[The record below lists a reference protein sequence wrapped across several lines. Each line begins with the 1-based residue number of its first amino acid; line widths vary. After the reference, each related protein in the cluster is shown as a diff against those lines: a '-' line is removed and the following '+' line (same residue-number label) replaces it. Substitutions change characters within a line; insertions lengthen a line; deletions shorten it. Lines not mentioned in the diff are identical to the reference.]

1 MVSAAPSTAAPRR
14 EQPQRATSSWALAWQ
29 RFSRHKVGIAGGA
42 VVLFFAIVALGA
54 PWISPYDFRD
64 QNRLLR
70 FSTPTL
76 ELSTRMSSEK
86 CLVENTLLWACGIH
100 PFGTDQLGR
109 DTLTRV
115 LYGGRVSL
123 LVGFVGALLSTVLG
137 SLLGAFSAYIGGKVD
152 VVISRLI
159 DIMLSMP
166 QIPLLLILSALLNN
180 RQVALGQVL
189 DGLLGGSKS
198 VVIIITVFILF
209 YWMATARLVRGEV
222 LSLKQREF
230 SDAARALGSSH
241 LRIILHHLLPNAMA
255 VIIVQFSLMMGEA
268 ILVESGLSFLGL
280 GIQPPAVSWGNMLS
294 GAQGFLFHTNG
305 IYMAVF
311 PGLFIFLTVLCFN
324 LLGDGLRDALDP
336 RSVRQ

>member
-1 MVSAAPSTAAPRR
+1 M
-14 EQPQRATSSWALAWQ
+14 LAW
-29 RFSRHKVGIAGGA
+29 RRLSRHKVALLGGT
-42 VVLFFAIVALGA
+42 VVLVFALLVTLA

-70 FSTPTL
+70 FSSPTL
-76 ELSTRMSSEK
+76 ALSSSLSTEK
-86 CLVENTLLWACGIH
+86 CLTPSTVVWECGIH

-109 DTLTRV
+109 DILTRV

-123 LVGFVGALLSTVLG
+123 LVGFVGALLSTILG
-137 SLLGAFSAYIGGKVD
+137 SILGAFAAYIGGVVD
-152 VVISRLI
+152 MVISRLI

-166 QIPLLLILSALLNN
+166 QIPLLLILSALLSN

-189 DGLLGGSKS
+189 DEWLGSSKS
-198 VVIIITVFILF
+198 IFIIITVFISF

-230 SDAARALGSSH
+230 SDAARALGGSH
-241 LRIILHHLLPNAMA
+241 WRIVLRHLLPNAMA

-294 GAQGFLFHTNG
+294 GAQGFLFRTNG
-305 IYMAVF
+305 IWLAVF
-311 PGLFIFLTVLCFN
+311 PGLFIFLTVLFFN
-324 LLGDGLRDALDP
+324 LMGDGLRDALDP
-336 RSVRQ
+336 RSVRK

>member
-1 MVSAAPSTAAPRR
+1 M
-14 EQPQRATSSWALAWQ
+14 LAW
-29 RFSRHKVGIAGGA
+29 RRLSRHR
-42 VVLFFAIVALGA
+42 VALVGATVVFVFAVMAILA

-70 FSTPTL
+70 FSSPSL
-76 ELSTRMSSEK
+76 ALSERLSSEK
-86 CLVENTLLWACGIH
+86 CLTPSTLVWPCGIH

-109 DTLTRV
+109 DILTRV

-123 LVGFVGALLSTVLG
+123 LVGFVGALLSTILG
-137 SLLGAFSAYIGGKVD
+137 SILGAFAAYIGGILD
-152 VVISRLI
+152 MVISRLI

-180 RQVALGQVL
+180 REVALGQLL
-189 DGLLGGSKS
+189 DEWLGGSKS
-198 VVIIITVFILF
+198 IFIIITVFISF

-230 SDAARALGSSH
+230 SDAARALGGSH
-241 LRIILHHLLPNAMA
+241 FRIVLRHLLPNAMA

-294 GAQGFLFHTNG
+294 GAQGFLFRTNG
-305 IYMAVF
+305 IWLAIF
-311 PGLFIFLTVLCFN
+311 PGLFIFLTVLFFN
-324 LLGDGLRDALDP
+324 LMGDGLRDALDP
-336 RSVRQ
+336 RSVRK